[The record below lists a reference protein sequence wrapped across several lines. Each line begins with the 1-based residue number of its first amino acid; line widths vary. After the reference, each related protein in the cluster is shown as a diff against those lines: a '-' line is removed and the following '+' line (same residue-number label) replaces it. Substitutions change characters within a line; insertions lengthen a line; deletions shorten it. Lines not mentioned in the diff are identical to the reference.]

1 MAAVNLIGS
10 YNYALVALSV
20 LIATFASYAALDL
33 AGRVTAAGG
42 WTRAIWLLGGA
53 GAMGT
58 GIWSMHYIGMLAFI
72 LPIPV
77 AYHWPTVLLS
87 LFAAILASVVALGVV
102 SRQKMGWFRALAGS
116 VLMGAGIASMHYIGM
131 AAMRLPAVC
140 QFNSFLVVLSVVFAV
155 LISLAALWITF
166 HFRDRKTGTG
176 WQKLS
181 GAVVMGAAIPVMHY
195 TGMAAAS
202 FTPSGAPTDL
212 SHAVSISTLGTAGI
226 AAATFIVL
234 GLALLTSWVDRQ
246 FATEALEVQEEKLQR
261 SEAYLAEAQRLSHT
275 GSFGWRPSTGEIL
288 CSEETFRVF
297 DYDRATKP
305 TVELI
310 LQRVHPEDMA
320 FVRQTIERAAQDG
333 KDFDFENRLLMP
345 DGSVKYVH
353 VVSHA
358 LNDVSG
364 SVEFVGAVMDITA
377 ARQAEEALRRSES
390 YLAEAQRLTHT
401 GSWAFDAIKSLYW
414 SEENFRIWGF
424 DPQLGLPD
432 HETASQRIHPEDR
445 GRVVGCVQNAVRERR
460 DYAVEFRIVLPDGA
474 VRYILGLGH
483 PAFSPSGELVEV
495 VGTDVDVTDRK
506 RAEEALRRSE
516 GYLAEA
522 QRLTRTGSWA
532 WSVATRHS
540 VYWSQENYRLFGF
553 DPEGGIPSDEA
564 FYQRIHPED
573 RDRVRREVFLERPDE
588 GSHFDVE
595 FRIVLPDG
603 AIKYVRSTGHPVRNI
618 SGDLLEYVGTSID
631 VTERKRADEERERL
645 RQAQADLAH
654 VNRVTTMGELTA
666 SLAHEVNQPI
676 AAAITDA
683 KTCMR
688 WLAADTPNLEEARAA
703 AMRIITDG
711 TRAAEIIKRTRLLF
725 KKGTPERELVDVN
738 EVVREM
744 VVLLHNEATR
754 CSISIQ
760 MDLVADLPQVL
771 GDRVQLQQVLMN
783 LMMNG
788 IDAMKDMDGRRELVV
803 QSHGAE
809 NNQLQVSVSDTGV
822 GLPPN
827 QADQIFSAFFTTKLH
842 GTGMGLR
849 ISRSIVESHGGRLW
863 AEENSPRGASFCFTL
878 PIKAEAPE

>member
-20 LIATFASYAALDL
+20 LIAIFASYAALDL

-42 WTRAIWLLGGA
+42 WTRAVWLLGGA

-87 LFAAILASVVALGVV
+87 LFAAILASVVALDVV
-102 SRQKMGWFRALAGS
+102 SRQKMSWFRALAGS

-131 AAMRLPAVC
+131 AAMRLPAIC
-140 QFNSFLVVLSVVFAV
+140 KFNSFLVVLSVVFAV

-166 HFRDRKTGTG
+166 HFRDEKTGTG
-176 WQKLS
+176 WEKLA

-202 FTPSGAPTDL
+202 FAPSGKPTEL
-212 SHAVSISTLGTAGI
+212 SYAVSISTLGTAGI
-226 AAATFIVL
+226 AAVTFTVL
-234 GLALLTSWVDRQ
+234 GLALLTSWVDRR
-246 FATEALEVQEEKLQR
+246 FATQALEVQEEKLQQ
-261 SEAYLAEAQRLSHT
+261 SEAYLSEAQRLSHT
-275 GSFGWRPSTGEIL
+275 GSFGWRVSTGDIIW
-288 CSEETFRVF
+288 SEESFRIF
-297 DYDRATKP
+297 QYDRTTKP

-310 LQRVHPEDMA
+310 LQRVHPEDA
-320 FVRQTIERAAQDG
+320 ALVQQTVERAAQDG
-333 KDFDFENRLLMP
+333 KDFDFEHRLLMP

-353 VVSHA
+353 LMAHA
-358 LNDVSG
+358 LSHEPG
-364 SVEFVGAVMDITA
+364 GVEFVGAVMDV
-377 ARQAEEALRRSES
+377 S
-390 YLAEAQRLTHT
+390 
-401 GSWAFDAIKSLYW
+401 
-414 SEENFRIWGF
+414 
-424 DPQLGLPD
+424 
-432 HETASQRIHPEDR
+432 
-445 GRVVGCVQNAVRERR
+445 
-460 DYAVEFRIVLPDGA
+460 
-474 VRYILGLGH
+474 
-483 PAFSPSGELVEV
+483 
-495 VGTDVDVTDRK
+495 DRK

-532 WSVATRHS
+532 WSVATRRS

-553 DPEGGIPSDEA
+553 DPERGIPSDEA
-564 FYQRIHPED
+564 FYQRIHSED
-573 RDRVRREVFLERPDE
+573 RDRVRTEVFLERPDK

-603 AIKYVRSTGHPVRNI
+603 ATKYVRSTGHPVRNI

-676 AAAITDA
+676 AAAITNA
-683 KTCMR
+683 NTCVR

-703 AMRIITDG
+703 AMRIAKDG
-711 TRAAEIIKRTRLLF
+711 TRAAEIIKRVRLLF
-725 KKGTPERELVDVN
+725 KKGSPERELVDLN
-738 EVVREM
+738 EVVRDM
-744 VVLLHNEATR
+744 IVLLRSEATR
-754 CSISIQ
+754 YSISVRTK
-760 MDLVADLPQVL
+760 LAADLPEVV

-783 LMMNG
+783 LMING
-788 IDAMKDMDGRRELVV
+788 IDAMRGVDGTRELVV
-803 QSHGAE
+803 KSQRGEDEQA
-809 NNQLQVSVSDTGV
+809 LVSVSDTGV
-822 GLPPN
+822 GLPQQ
-827 QADQIFSAFFTTKLH
+827 QADQIFNAFFTTKSH

-863 AEENSPRGASFCFTL
+863 AAENSPRGASFYVTL
-878 PIKAEAPE
+878 PTKVEAPE